1 MSKENQIIPVSV
13 FQKDRLCQLEDGIH
27 NVNNV
32 ERIMAQSGCEVVFA
46 GHEDNEIQ
54 VDKAFIKTVKYGLA
68 AILKELQDEGL
79 GDVAKEI
86 VKINKDILKT

>member
-32 ERIMAQSGCEVVFA
+32 ERIMAQSGCGVVFV
-46 GHEDNEIQ
+46 GPEDNEIRI
-54 VDKAFIKTVKYGLA
+54 DKTFIKTVKYGIV
-68 AILKELQDEGL
+68 AILKELQDESL
-79 GDVAKEI
+79 GDVVKEI
-86 VKINKDILKT
+86 IEINKDILKT